1 MLKRILKWV
10 GIAVGALVVAV
21 SLVAVVAYR
30 RAMDKATHVW
40 DVQPKAVVI
49 PTDEES
55 IAEGGRLFAAR
66 GCRKCHG
73 PDAAG
78 ALILD
83 VPALGTVYG
92 ANLTPAGVAASY
104 RDVDWV
110 RTVRHGIKPNGL
122 PTQVMDSKE
131 YQYLTDLDLG
141 RIVAWLKARPSVEKQ
156 PPPLR
161 ITAFAWVWH
170 GLGWLDV
177 TTADQIDHSRAHEHE
192 VAPGAAPEFGA
203 YVLRLQCMGCHGET
217 LSGGKLSGAPGL
229 PNSCRQAAV
238 AALTGF
244 QSATA
249 CSQPGIPPVGT
260 KEFDSMVTGNTS
272 GTNWSA
278 VCSLRTANSACL
290 NALRSTCAR
299 KSDSSCCVASV
310 ES

>member
-10 GIAVGALVVAV
+10 GISVGVLVVAV

-30 RAMDKATHVW
+30 RAMEKATHVW

-141 RIVAWLKARPSVEKQ
+141 RIVAWLKARPPVEKQ

-229 PNSCRQAAV
+229 PIPPNLTPDDETGLGKWTFAQFVTVMRTGTRPDGRVLNDFMPWDTYSAMSDDELTALW
-238 AALTGF
+238 AALR
-244 QSATA
+244 A
-249 CSQPGIPPVGT
+249 QP
-260 KEFDSMVTGNTS
+260 
-272 GTNWSA
+272 
-278 VCSLRTANSACL
+278 
-290 NALRSTCAR
+290 AR
-299 KSDSSCCVASV
+299 KFGGR
-310 ES
+310 